1 MSNGQCHLPKQNK
14 QTKKKNTDFCVFTKN
29 LTSCLE
35 GCISVAA
42 ESASLAEKGKQKA
55 SGAICLWHAV
65 REASCAWAGRSFIQ
79 TSAYEQCSAGLL
91 QPDRVVRAQ
100 EELVRRQNREL

>member
-1 MSNGQCHLPKQNK
+1 MGNVTCQNK
-14 QTKKKNTDFCVFTKN
+14 TNKQKKKNTDFCVFTKN

-55 SGAICLWHAV
+55 SGAIRLWHAV